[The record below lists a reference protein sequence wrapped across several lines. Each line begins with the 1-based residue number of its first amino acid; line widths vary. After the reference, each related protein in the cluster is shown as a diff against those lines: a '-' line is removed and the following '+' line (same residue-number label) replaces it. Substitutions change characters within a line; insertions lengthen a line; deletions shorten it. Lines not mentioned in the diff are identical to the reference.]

1 MIAEI
6 VLSVAILL
14 LPAISFVLYYFM
26 GRNKVALAAGGGLIV
41 TATLLLRMY
50 SGVTGAFYVDSVT
63 WVFLVMVASVH
74 LLSTL
79 YSTEYFRGTR
89 LGIREETFYLLL
101 NLFTTSMFFSLLV
114 NNYGLMW
121 VGIEATTITS
131 SLLLIAEKTESSL
144 EATWRYLVIVS
155 AGVTFAFFS
164 IILIYYSLGTLE
176 MSAILSQGPHSSP
189 VLALAVVIALMGF
202 GTKVGVFPVHT
213 WLPDA
218 HSESPA
224 PVSAMFSGVLLPTAL
239 YVLYRVYEIDP
250 ITSIYVWAAV
260 ISVAAASIFL
270 GYQTRYK
277 RMFAYSTMEN
287 MNLALIGFAVGGS
300 AGILGALLLL
310 VSHSFG
316 KAGAFYTSGSIFK
329 SLGVKKITEVSGMWK
344 SMPSSSGSLLL
355 SSMAVTGAPPFGTF
369 FGEFLIFYSML
380 SHHLYVQLGIVAF
393 FVVTAFISVNFNVSR
408 MLFKGES
415 DNVAEGRMMPFLSM
429 ISSLIPLVIGVV
441 FMVVYLEV
449 L

>member
-1 MIAEI
+1 MIPETA
-6 VLSVAILL
+6 LTILL
-14 LPAISFVLYYFM
+14 LVVPSLFYLAYYVLGRRKTFIALGGVASVGIS
-26 GRNKVALAAGGGLIV
+26 
-41 TATLLLRMY
+41 LLLLMGLDV
-50 SGVTGAFYVDSVT
+50 SGLFYIDFTT
-63 WVFLVMVASVH
+63 WVFIIMVASIH

-79 YSTEYFRGTR
+79 YAIRYFRGMS
-89 LGIREETFYLLL
+89 LGIRESTFYLLL
-101 NLFTTSMFFSLLV
+101 SLFTTSMFFSLV
-114 NNYGLMW
+114 INNIGLMW

-164 IILIYYSLGTLE
+164 VILIYYSLGTLSL
-176 MSAILSQGPHSSP
+176 SAILSHETHASP
-189 VLALAVVIALMGF
+189 VLGLAVAIALMGF

-239 YVLYRVYEIDP
+239 YVLYRIYEIDP
-250 ITSIYVWAAV
+250 IPSLYIWAGV
-260 ISVAAASIFL
+260 VSVAAASIFL

-287 MNLALIGFAVGGS
+287 MNLALIGLAIGGT
-300 AGILGALLLL
+300 AGVMGALLLL

-316 KAGAFYTSGSIFK
+316 KAGAFYTSGSIMK
-329 SLGVKKITEVSGMWK
+329 SSGVKKIAEVNGLWKGM
-344 SMPSSSGSLLL
+344 PASSASLLL
-355 SSMAVTGAPPFGTF
+355 SSLAVTGAPPFGTF
-369 FGEFLIFYSML
+369 FGEFLIFYSMIAQ
-380 SHHLYVQLGIVAF
+380 HLYAQLVIVVF
-393 FVVTAFISVNFNVSR
+393 FVVTAFISINQNVSR
-408 MLFKGES
+408 MIFRGES
-415 DNVAEGRMMPFLSM
+415 SVKEADRVMPV
-429 ISSLIPLVIGVV
+429 ISLTAAVIPILIGLV
-441 FMVVYLEV
+441 FMVVYLEA